1 MSKPAR
7 TELRDRIVSMATNLK
22 LLPIDEKL
30 RLVQDLW
37 ESIAADA
44 SSVPVNPDHLKEVEE
59 RLAKY
64 RIDGDRGAPVRDVV
78 ERVRNEL

>member
-1 MSKPAR
+1 
-7 TELRDRIVSMATNLK
+7 MATNLK
-22 LLPIDEKL
+22 HLPIDEKL

-44 SSVPVNPDHLKEVEE
+44 AAVPVNSEHLAEIEE

-64 RIDGDRGAPVRDVV
+64 QIDGDRGAPLREVV
-78 ERVRNEL
+78 ARIRNEF